1 MAAEP
6 SVSALLQIPRWLT
19 RAEKHDFR
27 RIEKLRSGLGKS
39 LSDADI
45 DPLCDLVSARARLG
59 EMRLIWRKALKEAKE
74 YPYSPQQ
81 RHALAV
87 ARQIDQATA
96 KVRQMARD
104 LHLGPNEA

>member
-1 MAAEP
+1 MVDSP
-6 SVSALLQIPRWLT
+6 TVSALLPMPRWLT
-19 RAEKHDFR
+19 RAEKYDFR
-27 RIEKLRSGLGKS
+27 RIEKLRSGLGKPIS
-39 LSDADI
+39 EADI

-74 YPYSPQQ
+74 CPYGPQQ

-87 ARQIDQATA
+87 ARQIDQATG

-104 LHLGPNEA
+104 LHLGSSEA